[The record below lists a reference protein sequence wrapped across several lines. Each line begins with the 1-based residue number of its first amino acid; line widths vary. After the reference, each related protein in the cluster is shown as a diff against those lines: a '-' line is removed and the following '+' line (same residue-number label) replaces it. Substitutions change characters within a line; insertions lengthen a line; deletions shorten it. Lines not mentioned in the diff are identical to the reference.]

1 MTPANRLQ
9 TVEEYYFS
17 KKREEILALE
27 EKGMNIINMGIGNP
41 DLPTHPQVIAELEQ
55 AASEIGSNYY
65 QSYKG
70 LPELR
75 NAFRNWYIKTYQIQL
90 NPETEILPLMGS
102 KEAIMHIHMAF
113 CNPGDEILIP
123 NPGYPTYASTAKL
136 LAVNVKEYGIKEEN
150 DWQPDFE
157 ELELLVNQKTK
168 ILWMNYPHMPT
179 GAKAQKE
186 TLEQLVAFAKK
197 HQILLVNDNPYSS
210 ILNSEPKSIHSY
222 CDRNDPVIELN
233 SLSKSHNMAG
243 WRVGMVSGK
252 AEIINHI
259 LKVKSNFDS
268 GMFKP
273 IQKAA
278 IKAMDLGQDW
288 FDSINA
294 EYGDRRQKIWRMLD
308 ILKCEYRKDSAGLFV
323 WAQIPKSF
331 ESGEQFS
338 DHLLYEKGIFASPGS
353 IFGSNGK
360 QYIRFSLCAPQTDI
374 DLSMARITQ
383 NIVAI

>member
-27 EKGMNIINMGIGNP
+27 AKGIHIINMGIGNP
-41 DLPTHPQVIAELEQ
+41 DLPTHPNVIAELEQ
-55 AASEIGSNYY
+55 AAAETGSNYY

-75 NAFRNWYIKTYQIQL
+75 NAFQSWYLKTYAVDL
-90 NPETEILPLMGS
+90 NPHTEILPLMGS

-113 CNPGDEILIP
+113 CNPGEDILIP

-136 LAVNVKEYGIKEEN
+136 LQIGVKLYGIKEEN

-157 ELELLVNQKTK
+157 ELENLVDEKTK

-179 GAKAQKE
+179 GAIAQKE
-186 TLEQLVAFAKK
+186 SMQKLVTFARK
-197 HQILLVNDNPYSS
+197 HALLLVNDNPYSS
-210 ILNSEPKSIHSY
+210 ILNTKPTSILSF
-222 CDRNDPVIELN
+222 CDRTDPIIELN

-243 WRVGMVSGK
+243 WRVGIAVGN
-252 AEIINHI
+252 AEVINHV
-259 LKVKSNFDS
+259 LTVKSNFDS

-278 IKAMDLGQDW
+278 IKAMELGKDW
-288 FDSINA
+288 FDSINK
-294 EYGDRRQKIWRMLD
+294 EYENRRQKVWALLD
-308 ILKCEYRKDSAGLFV
+308 ELGCQYQEDSAGLFV
-323 WAQIPKSF
+323 WAKIPKSF
-331 ESGEQFS
+331 QSGEEFS
-338 DHLLYEKGIFASPGS
+338 DHLLYHHGIFASPGS
-353 IFGSNGK
+353 IFGSHGEN
-360 QYIRFSLCAPQTDI
+360 YIRFSLCAPQKEI
-374 DLSMARITQ
+374 EQSMLRVIKQ
-383 NIVAI
+383 KLVS